1 MNLGNAIALAAEL
14 FRDTED
20 RGGEPYIL
28 HCLHVMNQ
36 FSDPELKIIAVLHD
50 VIEDTDFEL
59 KTLEYFGYSPRVL
72 QALDLLT
79 HDPVMSYEDYITRI
93 GYNEDATKAKLAD
106 LRHNMDITR
115 LKKVNAKDLERL
127 EKYHKAWVYLNS
139 EIKLK
144 NLK

>member
-1 MNLGNAIALAAEL
+1 MNLSNAIALASEL
-14 FRDTED
+14 FRDVKD

-50 VIEDTDFEL
+50 IIEDTDFEL
-59 KTLEYFGYSPRVL
+59 DTLESFGYSSRVL

-79 HDPVMSYEDYITRI
+79 HIPEMPYEDYIVRI
-93 GYNEDATKAKLAD
+93 SYNADAIKVKLAD
-106 LRHNMDITR
+106 LQHNMDITR
-115 LKKVNAKDLERL
+115 LNKVNPKDLERL
-127 EKYHKAWVYLNS
+127 KKYHAAWVYLNS

-144 NLK
+144 DLK